1 MLTQTQNRDD
11 TSLLNQFLLN
21 PKPLFSL
28 VIMLYLNLK
37 WSNREIIFG
46 LWMVHLEKTKRI
58 WSKKKICKS
67 FLVLSIA
74 NWFLVELWILGR
86 PLVISDFQWMLVQF
100 NMEYLSSIKK
110 YLISVIQDWRLLGI
124 SLEMFFGMPLTIAD
138 IVPTI
143 SFYAA
148 NELPKM
154 GSPTLGSIL
163 GKN

>member
-1 MLTQTQNRDD
+1 
-11 TSLLNQFLLN
+11 
-21 PKPLFSL
+21 
-28 VIMLYLNLK
+28 
-37 WSNREIIFG
+37 
-46 LWMVHLEKTKRI
+46 
-58 WSKKKICKS
+58 
-67 FLVLSIA
+67 
-74 NWFLVELWILGR
+74 
-86 PLVISDFQWMLVQF
+86 MLVQF

-110 YLISVIQDWRLLGI
+110 YLISVIQDRRLLGI